1 MCTIPWKCGKHTEML
16 DLNVARGSA
25 GLVLGKPL
33 LKQMKCVLAMS
44 KDTLHIGVADVTLRL
59 SLSSGDRYE
68 APLDGSSEIQQRR
81 GFQ

>member
-1 MCTIPWKCGKHTEML
+1 ML
-16 DLNVARGSA
+16 DLCVVRGSA
-25 GLVLGKPL
+25 GLLLSKPL
-33 LKQMKCVLAMS
+33 LKQMKGVLDMR

-59 SLSSGDRYE
+59 SLSPGDRYE